1 MEVIYDPE
9 EPFTF
14 STSVAI
20 GNFDGVHLGHRYVID
35 FLRKVSSA
43 KFSKLCV
50 VTFDPHPQKVLS
62 RKEVVL
68 IMPFREKIKLLENLG
83 VDVTVCLSF
92 TQKLSE
98 MTAED
103 FVEKILVDL
112 LRIKDIIVGPG
123 FMFGNKRLGNTKLL
137 SSLGEV
143 YGYDTTV
150 LQPKVMNNEKISSSL
165 LRRYLLD
172 GNVQTANRLLGY
184 TFFIEGVVVAGE
196 KRGRKIGFPTTN
208 IRTDWELLPKPGVY
222 ATYAIIKGKRF
233 KSITNIGYRPTFG
246 ESNLLVETY
255 ILDFSRDVYGA
266 VIRVEFV
273 KRLRDE
279 KKFNSVND
287 LISKIKLD
295 VKEVRDILEKN
306 GEKHSL

>member
-1 MEVIYDPE
+1 MEIIYNPE
-9 EPFTF
+9 EPLAF

-43 KFSKLCV
+43 RSSKLCV

-62 RKEVVL
+62 RKEVAL
-68 IMPFREKIKLLENLG
+68 IMPFREKIKLLESLG

-92 TQKLSE
+92 TRKLSE

-103 FVEKILVDL
+103 FVKKILVDL
-112 LRIKDIIVGPG
+112 LRIRDIIVGPG
-123 FMFGNKRLGNTKLL
+123 FMFGNKRLGNTRLL
-137 SSLGEV
+137 SSLGKV

-150 LQPKVMNNEKISSSL
+150 LQPKVMNDEKISSSL

-172 GNVQTANRLLGY
+172 GNVQVANGLLGY
-184 TFFIEGVVVAGE
+184 TFFIEGVVVEGE

-208 IRTDWELLPKPGVY
+208 VRTDWELLPRPGVY
-222 ATYAIIKGKRF
+222 ATYAVIKGRRF

-246 ESNLLVETY
+246 ESDLLVETY
-255 ILDFSRDVYGA
+255 IFDFSEDVYGA

-287 LISKIKLD
+287 LISRIELD
-295 VKEVRDILEKN
+295 VKEVRDILEKD
-306 GEKHSL
+306 GEERSL